1 MEFPNK
7 RVSLPLSLLQW
18 LALITTGGAFFL
30 TVTQGAVLLA
40 IATSLVFL
48 ALYPRSLGSPFIS
61 QQRLRFRTP
70 VLMVGLTL
78 FMVGCGLGS
87 GASVAICQSPIE
99 GQCADHESTL
109 DVSQLQT
116 AYAVAELPNDVEASE
131 AVLELNYTPN
141 EGRDESEV
149 VYTASQP
156 VAAEGETMQFE
167 LPLNDLPIG
176 QYTARMVAGDIN
188 TEEDFELTG
197 NPPRLNEVSLCG
209 QLDQE
214 TCATNYTLYLANAF
228 DKVYVSAQPQHIRS
242 ETPIEIAVNYSPHPG
257 TAELLNTVSGVLQ
270 AGDSTFLTEV
280 PLPSFK
286 VGTYNITITSPKAR
300 DFLTQTE
307 TFTVWHNNEAI
318 SARAEGTLSD
328 STTRISGFKLCEQE
342 LTSEELTEIEADPDS
357 DEITDIDDSDRCPA
371 DNTTFAS
378 GVQTL
383 AVDVNIGA
391 DFAREEFVNLT
402 FVWRYLQGP
411 GGGEQE
417 LHTKTIPLEPDLS
430 TFVYTL
436 TGPDGGYPAGIYEV
450 LVYLET
456 DSSQPI
462 RREFV
467 VQ

>member
-1 MEFPNK
+1 MEFLNK
-7 RVSLPLSLLQW
+7 RVSFPLRLLQW
-18 LALITTGGAFFL
+18 TALVVTGGAFFL
-30 TVTQGAVLLA
+30 AVTQGAVLLA
-40 IATSLVFL
+40 IAASLIFL
-48 ALYPRSLGSPFIS
+48 ALYPRSLGAQFVP

-87 GASVAICQSPIE
+87 GASVAVCQSPVD

-109 DVSQLQT
+109 DAGQLQT
-116 AYAVAELPNDVEASE
+116 AYAVAELPSDVDASE
-131 AVLELNYTPN
+131 AVLELNYTS
-141 EGRDESEV
+141 EGGESEV
-149 VYTASQP
+149 VYTASQA
-156 VAAEGETMQFE
+156 VGETVQFE

-176 QYTARMVAGDIN
+176 KYTAKMSAGDTS

-197 NPPRLNEVSLCG
+197 DPPRLNELALCG
-209 QLDQE
+209 ELDQS
-214 TCATNYTLYLANAF
+214 TCATNYTLYLADVFN
-228 DKVYVSAQPQHIRS
+228 KVYVSAQPQHVRS
-242 ETPIEIAVNYSPHPG
+242 ETPIEVAVNYSPHPG
-257 TAELLNTVSGVLQ
+257 VTELLNTVSGVVQ
-270 AGDSTFLTEV
+270 AGDSAFITEV

-286 VGTYNITITSPKAR
+286 VGTYDVTITSPKAK

-318 SARAEGTLSD
+318 SERAEGTLSD
-328 STTRISGFKLCEQE
+328 ATTQISDFKLCEQE
-342 LTSEELTEIEADPDS
+342 LSSEELTEIEADPDN

-383 AVDVNIGA
+383 AVDVGIGA
-391 DFAREEFVNLT
+391 DFAREEIIDLT

-436 TGPDGGYPAGIYEV
+436 TGPDGGYPAGTYEV

-456 DSSQPI
+456 DTSQPI